1 LMVTHTRRKPVV
13 NDGALARRALG
24 TLAFFIVAP
33 GTVAG
38 VAPWIIS
45 GGWRHGDVP
54 SLVSAVGAFL
64 AVVGLTSLVESFARF
79 VIRGHGTPAPV
90 APPAELVVTGQ
101 YRHVRNPMYVA
112 LVLSV
117 WGQAAWLGSGPLFL
131 YGAVLW
137 LLFHLRVVLY
147 EEATLAKQFGT
158 SFEEYRAGVPRWVPR
173 PAPWRADQAS
183 SGEAQRAGLPPE
195 E

>member
-1 LMVTHTRRKPVV
+1 VRPGKPVV
-13 NDGALARRALG
+13 SDGALTRRALG

-45 GGWRHGDVP
+45 GGWRRGDVP
-54 SLVSAVGAFL
+54 SLVRAVGVFL
-64 AVVGLTSLVESFARF
+64 VVGGLASLVESFARF
-79 VIRGHGTPAPV
+79 VIQGHGTPDPM
-90 APPAELVVTGQ
+90 APPAALVVTGQ

-131 YGAVLW
+131 YGAALW
-137 LLFHLRVVLY
+137 LPFHLRVVLY
-147 EEATLAKQFGT
+147 EEPALARQFGAP
-158 SFEEYRAGVPRWVPR
+158 FEEYRCGVPRWVPR
-173 PAPWRADQAS
+173 LTPWRAGQARS
-183 SGEAQRAGLPPE
+183 E
-195 E
+195 